1 MGFGIGVPPTKL
13 ALQHSSLDYMVFFF
27 VRPREGRIQG
37 KSDDMATFD
46 ERLIL
51 K

>member
-13 ALQHSSLDYMVFFF
+13 ALQHSSLDFMFFFF
-27 VRPREGRIQG
+27 VRPREGGLQG
-37 KSDDMATFD
+37 KSDDVATFD
-46 ERLIL
+46 ESLTL